1 MRLSAFFSLVAHVSV
16 VAAGLWVSQG
26 EAYKPEPSTPM
37 IVIPLELMTIG
48 EVTDIAPV
56 VADAPKEEEAASVEE
71 VTETFTS
78 ASAPKPAED
87 VVNLEAAPPPPPPK
101 KEEVKKQ
108 EAKPAPAK
116 KEEDLNSFLDS
127 MLTDVKKDKPKAAP
141 APAGAKTATAETGPA
156 RMGAGE
162 RASADAGVAGQCSAC
177 GSAITGSS
185 RWSRNCASR
194 RARRAADRCWCS
206 SNTRGLRFRS
216 ATTLAG
222 RCRRNTSSL
231 SRRRTGSTSSS
242 CRRSERN
249 RMTVTRTSPM
259 RHFKSFVIAI
269 AAMMGMS
276 APAAAQLRVTVV
288 GEEYVPMRIAVPDFD
303 SEGRWTIGH
312 PF

>member
-56 VADAPKEEEAASVEE
+56 VADAPKEEEAAAVEE

-141 APAGAKTATAETGPA
+141 ARRREDGNRRDRPGAHGRGRDAAHAGD
-156 RMGAGE
+156 GAGLHP
-162 RASADAGVAGQCSAC
+162 
-177 GSAITGSS
+177 
-185 RWSRNCASR
+185 
-194 RARRAADRCWCS
+194 RAA
-206 SNTRGLRFRS
+206 GEQ
-216 ATTLAG
+216 TL
-222 RCRRNTSSL
+222 L
-231 SRRRTGSTSSS
+231 
-242 CRRSERN
+242 
-249 RMTVTRTSPM
+249 
-259 RHFKSFVIAI
+259 
-269 AAMMGMS
+269 
-276 APAAAQLRVTVV
+276 
-288 GEEYVPMRIAVPDFD
+288 D
-303 SEGRWTIGH
+303 
-312 PF
+312 

>member
-56 VADAPKEEEAASVEE
+56 VADAPKEEEAAAVEE

-101 KEEVKKQ
+101 KEEVKKP

-162 RASADAGVAGQCSAC
+162 MRRTQVTVQDYIRAQLVNKRCWTDHSDMADAATLRTVFRVRFSNNGKFAVEPELREP
-177 GSAITGSS
+177 S
-185 RWSRNCASR
+185 RPPGGGPLLVFIEH
-194 RARRAADRCWCS
+194 ARTALQKCNNLGWQVPP
-206 SNTRGLRFRS
+206 
-216 ATTLAG
+216 
-222 RCRRNTSSL
+222 
-231 SRRRTGSTSSS
+231 
-242 CRRSERN
+242 EY
-249 RMTVTRTSPM
+249 
-259 RHFKSFVIAI
+259 FKLEP
-269 AAMMGMS
+269 
-276 APAAAQLRVTVV
+276 APYWIDIEFLPKIGAQ
-288 GEEYVPMRIAVPDFD
+288 
-303 SEGRWTIGH
+303 
-312 PF
+312 